1 MVQATFKIV
10 QPAMVRQKFYPD
22 FLETNIKNFKD
33 KNAEYPM
40 TKDDDNAVEFL
51 KIVNEKKL
59 KIVNEIKNIYR
70 VKKGSKLFLV
80 YSNNMRAIDDD
91 GNVIDQYYHL
101 YGYELHPKIKNNPK
115 TGKLEPDGI
124 KIEHKIPFTPKEVE
138 KVIKMCDEEFRENIW
153 FLYCEVAQDGS
164 QIVNQSRTQL
174 IRTEDVFKNASPKEI
189 KKIIEKRANEIESL
203 TELETFIPPS
213 PSTLKT

>member
-10 QPAMVRQKFYPD
+10 QPAMVRQKYYPD

-51 KIVNEKKL
+51 KAVNEKKL
-59 KIVNEIKNIYR
+59 KVVNEIKNIYR
-70 VKKGSKLFLV
+70 VKRGNKLFLV
-80 YSNNMRAIDDD
+80 YSNNQKALDDD
-91 GNVIDQYYHL
+91 DNVIEEYLHL
-101 YGYELHPKIKNNPK
+101 YGYELFPKIKKNPK

-124 KIEHKIPFTPKEVE
+124 KVEHKIPFTPKEVE
-138 KVIKMCDEEFRENIW
+138 KVIKMCDEEYRENIW

-164 QIVNQSRTQL
+164 EVVNTSRTQL
-174 IRTEDVFKNASPKEI
+174 IRAEDVFKNATAKDI
-189 KKIIEKRANEIESL
+189 KKIIEKRANEIETL
-203 TELETFIPPS
+203 AELETFVAPPIS
-213 PSTLKT
+213 VKT